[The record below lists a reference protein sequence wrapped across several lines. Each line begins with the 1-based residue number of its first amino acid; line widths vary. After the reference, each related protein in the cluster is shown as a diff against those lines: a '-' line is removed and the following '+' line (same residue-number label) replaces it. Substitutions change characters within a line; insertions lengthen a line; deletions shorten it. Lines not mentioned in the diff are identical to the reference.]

1 MNNVYVPRPGMVP
14 VRDGQD
20 NNVTQ
25 PSYSVQNPQAS
36 AGAAAGGTT
45 GTYGMGT
52 TAKRKKERTEKLS
65 TYGLYTLVYAIFTA
79 FCLYKNARG
88 ITFPFFALSTIV
100 YADLCLRRMEGKWQK
115 RDMWYPIAIVL
126 LGVSV
131 FLTEDKQMTGLAKWT
146 IFILIGVYSLHIL
159 YDETEWKFM
168 RYIQAMVQLIGG
180 SIENIPSAYTD
191 SMIFFKKRKEERAH
205 DNAVAEAPLSE
216 EANGSITDG
225 EVQAP
230 VRKKKESK
238 LIYVGIGILVSI
250 PLVIVIV
257 SLLCKADAVF
267 KEAVD
272 RIIELIDLENIV
284 GVLLTIIAAFTIA
297 YAYIRYLDERSIRID
312 DKEHHVYE
320 PVLAITVTS
329 IITVIYLFFC
339 GIQVVYLT
347 FGNNLKLPEGYTYA
361 KYAHEGFYELLVVC
375 ILNLIIVL
383 VASYF
388 FGESTALKVILTVIC
403 ACTYIMMASSAYRM
417 CMYVGEYD
425 LTRLRV
431 YVLYGLLVLAILMI
445 GVIAYIY
452 RESFPLFRYGIAVMT
467 VAVIILVYSHPTA
480 LIASYN
486 IRQMTDKHGLVDIR
500 HLRELG
506 TDAIPVILKNFDELY
521 EYELAHDTDGRIN
534 DYDYDEDDYY
544 YTKRSQMGRFY
555 DDYFGKNADEED
567 YDCPLYDMSF
577 RSFNL
582 SKFLARRAY
591 EATEDKYSTEGN
603 YWKDMKD
610 NYIKENKYKGE
621 SI

>member
-1 MNNVYVPRPGMVP
+1 MDNIYVQRPGMP
-14 VRDGQD
+14 PSGDGAGQ
-20 NNVTQ
+20 NNNMTQ
-25 PSYSVQNPQAS
+25 PSYNVQNPQGS
-36 AGAAAGGTT
+36 TGATAYGTT
-45 GTYGMGT
+45 GGNGFKT
-52 TAKRKKERTEKLS
+52 TVGRKKEKTEKLS
-65 TYGLYTLVYAIFTA
+65 VYGLYTLVYAVFTA
-79 FCLYKNARG
+79 LCLYKNARG

-115 RDMWYPIAIVL
+115 KDMWYPIAIIL

-146 IFILIGVYSLHIL
+146 MIILIGVYSLHIL

-168 RYIQAMVQLIGG
+168 RYLQAIVQLIGG
-180 SIENIPSAYTD
+180 GIENIPSAYSD
-191 SMIFFKKRKEERAH
+191 STVFFKKLKEERAY
-205 DNAVAEAPLSE
+205 DDAKMTAPYSEDGNGNTTDKEAYV
-216 EANGSITDG
+216 T
-225 EVQAP
+225 

-267 KEAVD
+267 KEAVE
-272 RIIELIDLENIV
+272 RIIELIDLKNIV
-284 GVLLTIIAAFTIA
+284 GVLLTVIATFTIA

-383 VASYF
+383 AASYF
-388 FGESTALKVILTVIC
+388 FGESTALKVILTIIC
-403 ACTYIMMASSAYRM
+403 ACTYVMMASSAYRM
-417 CMYVGEYD
+417 CMYVSEYD

-431 YVLYGLLVLAILMI
+431 YVLYGLIVLAILMI
-445 GVIAYIY
+445 GVIVYIY

-467 VAVIILVYSHPTA
+467 VSVIILVYSHPTA

-486 IRQMTDKHGLVDIR
+486 IRQMTENHGMVDVR

-521 EYELAHDTDGRIN
+521 EYELAHDTDGRID
-534 DYDYDEDDYY
+534 DYDHDDYY
-544 YTKRSQMGRFY
+544 YGKRSQMGRFY

-582 SKFLARRAY
+582 SKYLAQKAY
-591 EATEDKYSTEGN
+591 KATDNKYDPDGS